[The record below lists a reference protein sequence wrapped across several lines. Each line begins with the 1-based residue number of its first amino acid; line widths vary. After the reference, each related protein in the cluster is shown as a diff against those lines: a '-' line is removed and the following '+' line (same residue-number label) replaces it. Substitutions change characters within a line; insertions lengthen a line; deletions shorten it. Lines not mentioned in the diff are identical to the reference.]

1 MKAPNPDSQIEQ
13 HYIMK
18 ESVLRMRKWAG
29 MAVALVCIISG
40 LALLGYCWRQQLF
53 DQATTPPVANSRWT
67 VTGSLNV
74 SRYGHTSTLL
84 VSSKVLVVGG
94 GGALCY
100 ETSPTSRYRFSTVN
114 SSAEVYTPIA
124 IPKITGASVSGKK
137 LIVRGEYFEPGAV
150 ILLND
155 EVQRTRND
163 GQSPKTIR

>member
-1 MKAPNPDSQIEQ
+1 
-13 HYIMK
+13 
-18 ESVLRMRKWAG
+18 
-29 MAVALVCIISG
+29 
-40 LALLGYCWRQQLF
+40 
-53 DQATTPPVANSRWT
+53 
-67 VTGSLNV
+67 
-74 SRYGHTSTLL
+74 LL